1 MKVTVVTAVLNDA
14 GHIEQTILS
23 VISQTDIEIEYII
36 VDGGSKDG
44 TLELIGKYKDKIS
57 LLISEPDR
65 GVYDAMNKGIKYST
79 GDFVYFLNSGDVL
92 LNPSILSKIKLEE
105 LKERNAIIYGNV
117 VVAYGNIEALEKPR
131 PFFNSKMKFKGIG
144 ICHQSMFFPGELIR
158 NEKYDLSYNIAA
170 DYDLAYRLWRKG
182 TVFLYK
188 DITIAK
194 YDWGK
199 GISSN
204 PYKLLDVYRENA
216 RVCHQQL
223 NPLYWAKMV
232 LEYIRLQKKLAN
244 LKNSY

>member
-92 LNPSILSKIKLEE
+92 LNPSILSKIKFEDVNV
-105 LKERNAIIYGNV
+105 RNTIIYGNV

-144 ICHQSMFFPGELIR
+144 ICHQSMFFPGKLIR

-170 DYDLAYRLWRKG
+170 DYDLVYRLWRKG
-182 TVFLYK
+182 TEFLYR

-223 NPLYWAKMV
+223 NPLYWAKMI

-244 LKNSY
+244 LKNS

>member
-182 TVFLYK
+182 TEFLYK

-204 PYKLLDVYRENA
+204 PYKLLDVYLENA

-244 LKNSY
+244 LKNS

>member
-131 PFFNSKMKFKGIG
+131 PFFKSKMKFKGIG

-182 TVFLYK
+182 TEFLYK

-244 LKNSY
+244 LKNS

>member
-79 GDFVYFLNSGDVL
+79 GDFVYFINSGDIL

-144 ICHQSMFFPGELIR
+144 ICHQSMFFPGKLIR

-182 TVFLYK
+182 TEFLYK

-244 LKNSY
+244 LKNS

>member
-79 GDFVYFLNSGDVL
+79 GDFVYFINSGDVL

-105 LKERNAIIYGNV
+105 LKEKNAIIYGNV
-117 VVAYGNIEALEKPR
+117 IVAYGNIEALEKPR

-223 NPLYWAKMV
+223 NPLYWAKMI

-244 LKNSY
+244 LKNS

>member
-131 PFFNSKMKFKGIG
+131 PFFNSTMRFRGIG

-244 LKNSY
+244 LKNS

>member
-131 PFFNSKMKFKGIG
+131 PFFNRKMKFKGIG

-244 LKNSY
+244 LKNS

>member
-131 PFFNSKMKFKGIG
+131 PFFKSKMKFKGIG

-182 TVFLYK
+182 TEFLYR

-244 LKNSY
+244 LKNS

>member
-92 LNPSILSKIKLEE
+92 LNPSILSKIKFEDVNV
-105 LKERNAIIYGNV
+105 RNTIIYGNV

-182 TVFLYK
+182 TVFLFK

-223 NPLYWAKMV
+223 NPLYWAKMI

-244 LKNSY
+244 LKNS

>member
-79 GDFVYFLNSGDVL
+79 GDFVYFINSGDIL

-182 TVFLYK
+182 TEFLYR

-223 NPLYWAKMV
+223 NPLYWAKMI

-244 LKNSY
+244 LKNS

>member
-79 GDFVYFLNSGDVL
+79 GDFVYFINSGDIL

-144 ICHQSMFFPGELIR
+144 ICHQSMFFPGKLIR

-182 TVFLYK
+182 TEFLYK

-232 LEYIRLQKKLAN
+232 LEYIRLQKKLSN
-244 LKNSY
+244 LKNS

>member
-92 LNPSILSKIKLEE
+92 LNPSILSKIKFEDVNV
-105 LKERNAIIYGNV
+105 RNTIIYGNV
-117 VVAYGNIEALEKPR
+117 IVAYGNIEALEKPR
-131 PFFNSKMKFKGIG
+131 PFFKSKMKFKGIG

-182 TVFLYK
+182 TEFLYR

-223 NPLYWAKMV
+223 NPLYWAKMI

-244 LKNSY
+244 LKNS

>member
-23 VISQTDIEIEYII
+23 VISQTNIEIEYII

-144 ICHQSMFFPGELIR
+144 ICHQSMFFPGKLIR

-244 LKNSY
+244 LKNS

>member
-117 VVAYGNIEALEKPR
+117 IVAYGNIEALEKPR

-223 NPLYWAKMV
+223 NPLYWAKMI

-244 LKNSY
+244 LKNS

>member
-36 VDGGSKDG
+36 VDGDSKDG

-223 NPLYWAKMV
+223 NPLYWAKMI

-244 LKNSY
+244 LKNS

>member
-79 GDFVYFLNSGDVL
+79 GDFIYFINSGDVL

-117 VVAYGNIEALEKPR
+117 IVAYGNIEALEKPR

-244 LKNSY
+244 LKNS

>member
-57 LLISEPDR
+57 LLISESDR

-158 NEKYDLSYNIAA
+158 NEKYDLSYKIAA
-170 DYDLAYRLWRKG
+170 DYDLVYRLWRKG
-182 TVFLYK
+182 TEFLYK

-223 NPLYWAKMV
+223 NPLYWAKMI

-244 LKNSY
+244 LKNS

>member
-57 LLISEPDR
+57 LLISESDR

-223 NPLYWAKMV
+223 NPLYWAKMI

-244 LKNSY
+244 LKNS

>member
-79 GDFVYFLNSGDVL
+79 GDFVYFINSGDVL

-105 LKERNAIIYGNV
+105 LKEKNAIIYGNV
-117 VVAYGNIEALEKPR
+117 IVANGNIEALEKPR

-244 LKNSY
+244 LKNS

>member
-65 GVYDAMNKGIKYST
+65 GVYDAMNKGIQYST

-105 LKERNAIIYGNV
+105 LKEKNAIIYGNV
-117 VVAYGNIEALEKPR
+117 IVAYGNIEALEKPR

-144 ICHQSMFFPGELIR
+144 ICHQSMFFPGKLIR

-182 TVFLYK
+182 TEFLYK

-244 LKNSY
+244 LKNS

>member
-23 VISQTDIEIEYII
+23 VISQTNIEIEYII

-57 LLISEPDR
+57 LFISEPDR

-144 ICHQSMFFPGELIR
+144 ICHQSMFFPGKLIR

-182 TVFLYK
+182 TEFLYR

-244 LKNSY
+244 LKNS

>member
-79 GDFVYFLNSGDVL
+79 GDFVYFINSGDIL

-158 NEKYDLSYNIAA
+158 NEKYDLSYKIAA
-170 DYDLAYRLWRKG
+170 DYDLVYRLWRKG
-182 TVFLYK
+182 TEFLYR

-244 LKNSY
+244 LKNS

>member
-57 LLISEPDR
+57 LLIIEPDR
-65 GVYDAMNKGIKYST
+65 GVYDAMNKGIEHSS

-244 LKNSY
+244 LKNS

>member
-23 VISQTDIEIEYII
+23 VISQTNIEIEYII

-57 LLISEPDR
+57 LLISESDR
-65 GVYDAMNKGIKYST
+65 GVYDAMNKGIEHSS

-144 ICHQSMFFPGELIR
+144 ICHQSMFFPGKLIR

-182 TVFLYK
+182 TEFLYK

-244 LKNSY
+244 LKNS

>member
-23 VISQTDIEIEYII
+23 VISQTDIEIEFII

-79 GDFVYFLNSGDVL
+79 GDFVYFINSGDVL

-105 LKERNAIIYGNV
+105 LKEKNAIIYGNV
-117 VVAYGNIEALEKPR
+117 IVAYGNIEALEKPR

-244 LKNSY
+244 LKNS

>member
-79 GDFVYFLNSGDVL
+79 GDFVYFINSGDIL

-170 DYDLAYRLWRKG
+170 DYDLAYRLWRREQFFFLKTLPSLNTIG
-182 TVFLYK
+182 EKVFRQILTNY
-188 DITIAK
+188 
-194 YDWGK
+194 
-199 GISSN
+199 
-204 PYKLLDVYRENA
+204 
-216 RVCHQQL
+216 
-223 NPLYWAKMV
+223 
-232 LEYIRLQKKLAN
+232 
-244 LKNSY
+244 

>member
-57 LLISEPDR
+57 LFISEPDR

-79 GDFVYFLNSGDVL
+79 GDFVYFINSGDIL

-144 ICHQSMFFPGELIR
+144 ICHQSMFFPGKLIR

-182 TVFLYK
+182 TEFLYK

-244 LKNSY
+244 LKNS

>member
-57 LLISEPDR
+57 LLISESDR

-92 LNPSILSKIKLEE
+92 LNPSILSKIKFEDVNV
-105 LKERNAIIYGNV
+105 RNTIIYGNV

-158 NEKYDLSYNIAA
+158 NEKYDLSYKIAA
-170 DYDLAYRLWRKG
+170 DYDFVYRLWRKG
-182 TVFLYK
+182 TEFLYR

-223 NPLYWAKMV
+223 NPLYWAKMI

-244 LKNSY
+244 LKKS

>member
-105 LKERNAIIYGNV
+105 LKEKNAIIYGNV
-117 VVAYGNIEALEKPR
+117 IVAYGNIEALEKPR

-144 ICHQSMFFPGELIR
+144 ICHQSMFFPGKLIR

-170 DYDLAYRLWRKG
+170 DYDLVYRLWRKG
-182 TVFLYK
+182 TEFLYR

-223 NPLYWAKMV
+223 NPLYWAKMI

-244 LKNSY
+244 LKNS

>member
-44 TLELIGKYKDKIS
+44 TLELVGKYKDKIS

-182 TVFLYK
+182 TEFLYR
-188 DITIAK
+188 DLTIAK

-244 LKNSY
+244 LKNS

>member
-117 VVAYGNIEALEKPR
+117 IVAYGNIEALEKPR

-144 ICHQSMFFPGELIR
+144 ICHQSMFFPGKLIR

-244 LKNSY
+244 LKNS

>member
-188 DITIAK
+188 DINIAK

-244 LKNSY
+244 LKNS

>member
-57 LLISEPDR
+57 LLISESDR
-65 GVYDAMNKGIKYST
+65 GVYDAMNKGIKHSS

-92 LNPSILSKIKLEE
+92 LNPSILSKIKFEDV
-105 LKERNAIIYGNV
+105 NVQNTIIYGNV

-158 NEKYDLSYNIAA
+158 NEKYDLSYKIAA
-170 DYDLAYRLWRKG
+170 DYDLVYRLWRKG
-182 TVFLYK
+182 TEFLYR

-223 NPLYWAKMV
+223 NPLYWAKMI

-244 LKNSY
+244 LKNS

>member
-57 LLISEPDR
+57 LLISESDR

-92 LNPSILSKIKLEE
+92 LNPSILSKIKFEDVNV
-105 LKERNAIIYGNV
+105 RNTIIYGNV

-158 NEKYDLSYNIAA
+158 NEKYDLSYKIAA
-170 DYDLAYRLWRKG
+170 DYDLVYRLWRKG
-182 TVFLYK
+182 TEFLYR

-223 NPLYWAKMV
+223 NPLYWAKMI

-244 LKNSY
+244 LKNS

>member
-79 GDFVYFLNSGDVL
+79 GDFVYFINSGDVL

-144 ICHQSMFFPGELIR
+144 ICHQSMFFPGKLIR
-158 NEKYDLSYNIAA
+158 NEKYDLSYKIAA
-170 DYDLAYRLWRKG
+170 DYDLVYRLWRKG
-182 TVFLYK
+182 TEFLYR
-188 DITIAK
+188 DLTIAK

-244 LKNSY
+244 LKNS

>member
-79 GDFVYFLNSGDVL
+79 GDFVYFINSGDIL

-144 ICHQSMFFPGELIR
+144 ICHQSMFFPGKLIR

-244 LKNSY
+244 LKNS

>member
-57 LLISEPDR
+57 LLISESDR

-182 TVFLYK
+182 TEFLYK

-244 LKNSY
+244 LKNS

>member
-65 GVYDAMNKGIKYST
+65 GVYDAMNKGIQYST
-79 GDFVYFLNSGDVL
+79 GDFVCFLNSGDVL

-105 LKERNAIIYGNV
+105 LKEKNAIIYGNV
-117 VVAYGNIEALEKPR
+117 IVAYGNIEALEKPR

-144 ICHQSMFFPGELIR
+144 ICHQSMFFPGKLIR

-182 TVFLYK
+182 TEFLYK

-244 LKNSY
+244 LKNS